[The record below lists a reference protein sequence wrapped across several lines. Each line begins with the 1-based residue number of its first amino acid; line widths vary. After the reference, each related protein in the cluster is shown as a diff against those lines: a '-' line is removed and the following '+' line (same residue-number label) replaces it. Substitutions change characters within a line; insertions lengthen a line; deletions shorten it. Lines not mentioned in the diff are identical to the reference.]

1 MNRVLE
7 VMETIDDDC
16 DDMDIVFVSVKVH
29 DCLIGKKVPNPIIH
43 RINH

>member
-16 DDMDIVFVSVKVH
+16 DDMDIVFVSVKVQ
-29 DCLIGKKVPNPIIH
+29 DCLIEKTYLKQIIH
-43 RINH
+43 RTNH